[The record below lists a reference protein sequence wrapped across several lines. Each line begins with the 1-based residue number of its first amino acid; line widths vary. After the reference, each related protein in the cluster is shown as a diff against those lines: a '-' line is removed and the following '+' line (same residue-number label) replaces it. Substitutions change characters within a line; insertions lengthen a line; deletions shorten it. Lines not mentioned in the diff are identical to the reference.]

1 MTLWLGSA
9 SVNARCCFSEPLGAS
24 FEAPHTVGYAGLALG
39 CNFVTLAICNLTD
52 EMSSAKFCVVI
63 EIY

>member
-1 MTLWLGSA
+1 MTLQHDST
-9 SVNARCCFSEPLGAS
+9 SENAQCCFLKQLEAS
-24 FEAPHTVGYAGLALG
+24 FEAPHTVGYAGLDLG